1 MKYGGSFHRFL
12 VTFPIFHDRSLQF
25 LSTKTRD
32 ERCEKKPE
40 PKPGRM
46 VRLGLPS
53 EMQRGPFLRGKAG
66 KATDHIRRFP
76 EMGVPPNHLP
86 SGKCLY
92 KTMENHHF

>member
-1 MKYGGSFHRFL
+1 MGYNPSDLHGITSGLIHSKNWGYNPL
-12 VTFPIFHDRSLQF
+12 
-25 LSTKTRD
+25 TKWV
-32 ERCEKKPE
+32 
-40 PKPGRM
+40 
-46 VRLGLPS
+46 VRHQVGLPS

-86 SGKCLY
+86 SGKCLH

>member
-1 MKYGGSFHRFL
+1 MIEVSNFC
-12 VTFPIFHDRSLQF
+12 P
-25 LSTKTRD
+25 
-32 ERCEKKPE
+32 
-40 PKPGRM
+40 PKPGMNGVKKNLNRSLERM

-86 SGKCLY
+86 SGKSLH

>member
-1 MKYGGSFHRFL
+1 MIEVSNFCPPKPGMNG
-12 VTFPIFHDRSLQF
+12 V
-25 LSTKTRD
+25 K
-32 ERCEKKPE
+32 KKPE

-86 SGKCLY
+86 SGKCLH